1 MWDQAKS
8 EELMDASHEFLSF
21 DSIDSEEKAAQLRE
35 VLRFHEWRYY
45 VKNDPLISDRDYDQ
59 LFDLLQ
65 SYENAHPDD
74 VPSDSPTQRVSS
86 DLTEDFPKV
95 QHMGQL
101 LSLDNSYNAENLN
114 DFDRQVKKLAE
125 LPKGKPI
132 DYHVEPKLDGISLAV
147 VYENDQFVR
156 GATRGNGST
165 GDDITNNVRT
175 INSLPLQAPFSKFG
189 IERIELRGEA
199 FMYID
204 DFNRI
209 NQKREEGGQSV
220 YANPRNLAAG
230 SLRMKDPRITADRN
244 IALII
249 YEVNKV
255 EPETALGETQEEVL
269 SQLQALGFA
278 TPTDLTALCK
288 GIDEVIEFSKKAQD
302 KRSALRYE
310 IDGLVIK
317 ANDFTIQNQAGYTS
331 HHPRWAIAYK
341 FKAKQAHA
349 ILERVEYQVGKTG
362 AITPV
367 AKISP
372 TELAGVTISSIS
384 LHNEDFIKQK
394 DLRLGDTVVI
404 ERAGDVIPYVVK
416 ALPDLR
422 KGNEEKIEFPKYC
435 PFPEEEQVELSRP
448 EGEAAWRCPKCVCGE
463 QNKQKLIHF
472 VSKSAMD
479 IDGLGKSIVERF
491 FEMGWIRELPDI
503 FRLDYDKIA
512 QLEGWGEKSA
522 ENLRQSVE
530 ASKKRPLFRFLIG
543 LSIHHLGQRA
553 ARLIANQVDH
563 MRDLESWNEKDYTAI
578 KEIGPVLAE
587 NMVEFFNAEHNLDM
601 IRELEELG
609 VDLSQKSEDQMNSSS
624 NEGPFNGKTILFTG
638 TLSNMTRGE
647 AKKLAEKNGAR
658 TISAVSGN
666 LDILV
671 VGEKAGSKLRKAQ
684 ELGTVEI
691 MDEDTFLT
699 KVTDDQ

>member
-1 MWDQAKS
+1 MMWDHSKTK
-8 EELMDASHEFLSF
+8 ELMDASHKFLSF
-21 DSIDSEEKAAQLRE
+21 DSIDSTEKATQLRE

-45 VKNDPLISDRDYDQ
+45 VQNDPLISDRDYDR

-74 VPSDSPTQRVSS
+74 VPPDSPTQRVSS

-101 LSLDNSYNAENLN
+101 LSLDNSYNAEDLN

-125 LPKGKPI
+125 LPKDQFV

-156 GATRGNGST
+156 GATRGNGRT

-175 INSLPLQAPFSKFG
+175 INSLPLQVPFSQFG

-204 DFNRI
+204 DFNRT
-209 NQKREEGGQSV
+209 NQKREEEDLSV

-230 SLRMKDPRITADRN
+230 SLRMKDPRITAERN

-255 EPETALGETQEEVL
+255 EPEIALGETQEEVL
-269 SQLQALGFA
+269 RQLGALGFA
-278 TPTDLTALCK
+278 TPMDLTALCK
-288 GIDEVIEFSKKAQD
+288 GIDQVIEFSKQSQD

-317 ANDFTIQNQAGYTS
+317 ANDFSIQSQAGYTS

-384 LHNEDFIKQK
+384 LHNEDFFKQK

-416 ALPDLR
+416 ALPELR
-422 KGNEEKIEFPKYC
+422 KGHEEKIEFPKYC
-435 PFPEEEQVELSRP
+435 PFPEEEQIELSRK
-448 EGEAAWRCPKCVCGE
+448 EGEAAWRCPKCVCGQ

-491 FEMGWIRELPDI
+491 FDMGWIRDLPDI

-553 ARLIANQVDH
+553 ARLIANQVEH

-587 NMVEFFNAEHNLDM
+587 NMVEFFRAEHNLEM
-601 IRELEELG
+601 IRELEQLG
-609 VDLSQKSEDQMNSSS
+609 VDLSQKSEDQMNSASV
-624 NEGPFNGKTILFTG
+624 EGLFKGKTILFTG
-638 TLSNMTRGE
+638 TLSN
-647 AKKLAEKNGAR
+647 
-658 TISAVSGN
+658 
-666 LDILV
+666 
-671 VGEKAGSKLRKAQ
+671 
-684 ELGTVEI
+684 
-691 MDEDTFLT
+691 
-699 KVTDDQ
+699 